1 MVPCGAGTVA
11 SPIRGRGVSITD
23 SMRRLSPHRPCLPL
37 LASVLLLAGCAGQP
51 TRIQT
56 AAALDVAIANPA
68 RPAADRARDAWRHPR
83 QTLLFFGLRPDMVV
97 AEIAPGGNGWYTQIL
112 GPLLRDQGRLIAA
125 VDPVVPGNAYSE
137 REAKAFRTL
146 LASDPARFDRVEV
159 VDFTPGGPTF
169 AAPGSLDLV
178 LTFRNVHNWM
188 ARGTA
193 DAAFADFYRVLKPGG
208 VLGVVEHRGNPAVP
222 QDPKAAS
229 GYVNQNDA
237 VTLIERAGFRL
248 VGVSEVNANP
258 ADTKDHVQGVWALPP
273 TFANGDK
280 DRAKYA
286 AIGESDRFT
295 LKFVKPRR

>member
-1 MVPCGAGTVA
+1 MKRF
-11 SPIRGRGVSITD
+11 SPQGLTG
-23 SMRRLSPHRPCLPL
+23 
-37 LASVLLLAGCAGQP
+37 LLLLSLLFAGCAEQP
-51 TRIQT
+51 TRVRT
-56 AAALDVAIANPA
+56 AAALDAAIANPA
-68 RPAADRARDAWRHPR
+68 RPATDRARDVWRHPR
-83 QTLLFFGLRPDMVV
+83 QTLLFFGLRTDMTV

-112 GPLLRDQGRLIAA
+112 APLLREQGHLIAA

-137 REAKAFRTL
+137 RESKAFRTL
-146 LASDPARFDRVEV
+146 LASDPARFDKVEV
-159 VDFTPGGPTF
+159 VDFTPGGPGF
-169 AAPGSLDLV
+169 AAPGSLDMI

-193 DAAFADFYRVLKPGG
+193 DAALADFFRALKPGG
-208 VLGVVEHRGNPAVP
+208 VLGVVEHRGNESVP

-229 GYVNQNDA
+229 GYVNQAHA

-258 ADTKDHVQGVWALPP
+258 LDTKNHVQGVWALPP
-273 TFANGDK
+273 TFANGDT
-280 DRAKYA
+280 DRAKYL